1 MGEYITNPVISRYF
15 KTQVEGKYRF
25 IEYDQ
30 YSEEDLNVTA
40 SIGVINKR
48 GGLGHLSFLY
58 FYRKG

>member
-30 YSEEDLNVTA
+30 YSEEDLNVTLRGFNA
-40 SIGVINKR
+40 SINA
-48 GGLGHLSFLY
+48 FL
-58 FYRKG
+58 KSMVGEMA